1 MTVKARSDIRRK
13 LRILKH
19 AQMTGNIS
27 KTCRY
32 FGISR
37 EIFYQWKRAYEA
49 SGETALINSKP
60 CPQNP
65 KIRVSKPI
73 EEKILYI
80 RKNYHFG
87 ALRISWYLERYHGI
101 KVSSGGVQGVLKRN
115 GLNRLPEFARKR
127 SKIANFQRYEK
138 RVPGH
143 HIQMDV
149 KFLKFI
155 TEDNR
160 KVKRFQYTAIDDAT
174 RIRVLKIYKKHTQKN
189 AIDFVDHII
198 EKLPFRIHTIRTDNG
213 HEFQAK
219 FHWHVADLGINHVY
233 IKPRTPRLN
242 GKVERSHRAD
252 EQEFYQLL
260 HYTDDVDLNKKL
272 KIWEDFYNLHRPH
285 GAFKGKTPYEVLKEK
300 ISDGQNPI
308 SVV

>member
-1 MTVKARSDIRRK
+1 MTVKALSDIRRK
-13 LRILKH
+13 LKILKH
-19 AQMTGNIS
+19 AQKTANVY

-37 EIFYQWKRAYEA
+37 EIFYQWKKALKA
-49 SGETALINSKP
+49 IGETALINSKP

-73 EEKILYI
+73 EDKIIYI

-87 ALRISWYLERYHGI
+87 ALKISWYLERYHGI

-115 GLNRLPEFARKR
+115 GLNRLPDFARKR

-138 RVPGH
+138 SVPGH

-155 TEDNR
+155 TENNR
-160 KVKRFQYTAIDDAT
+160 KVKRFQYTTIDDAT

-189 AIDFVDHII
+189 AIDFVDHVI
-198 EKLPFRIHTIRTDNG
+198 EKLPFLIHTIRTDNVLNLESSFMFG
-213 HEFQAK
+213 YADSHNTDTINQAMSK
-219 FHWHVADLGINHVY
+219 WL
-233 IKPRTPRLN
+233 P
-242 GKVERSHRAD
+242 
-252 EQEFYQLL
+252 
-260 HYTDDVDLNKKL
+260 L
-272 KIWEDFYNLHRPH
+272 K
-285 GAFKGKTPYEVLKEK
+285 
-300 ISDGQNPI
+300 
-308 SVV
+308 

>member
-19 AQMTGNIS
+19 AQETGNVS

-37 EIFYQWKRAYEA
+37 EIFYQWRRAYKA
-49 SGETALINSKP
+49 LGETALINSKP

-65 KIRVSKPI
+65 KIRISKPI
-73 EEKILYI
+73 EEKIIYI

-87 ALRISWYLERYHGI
+87 ALKISWYLERYHGI
-101 KVSSGGVQGVLKRN
+101 KVSSGGVQGVFKRN
-115 GLNRLPEFARKR
+115 GLNRLPDFARKR
-127 SKIANFQRYEK
+127 SNIANFQRYEK

-155 TEDNR
+155 TEDNH

-189 AIDFVDHII
+189 AIGFVDHVI
-198 EKLPFRIHTIRTDNG
+198 EKLPFRLHTIRTDNG
-213 HEFQAK
+213 HEFQSQ
-219 FHWHVADLGINHVY
+219 FHWHVLDLGINHVY

-242 GKVERSHRAD
+242 GKVERSHLIDDR
-252 EQEFYQLL
+252 EFYQLL
-260 HYTDDVDLNKKL
+260 EYKDDVDLCEKL
-272 KIWEDFYNLHRPH
+272 EIWEDHYNFHRPH
-285 GAFKGKTPYEVLKEK
+285 GAHKGITPYESLRERLAL
-300 ISDGQNPI
+300 
-308 SVV
+308 